1 MKLTV
6 LNSNSKGNCYILQN
20 EHEALVIECG
30 VKFSEVKKALDF
42 NISKVVAVLVSHEHG
57 DHAKA
62 INDALN
68 ACLSVYSSQG
78 TIDAIKNKGLIKG
91 SRFPVATRR
100 KEIIK
105 RGNFKIMPFDVQHDC
120 AEPFGFLIY
129 HPETGYILFA
139 TDTYYLKY
147 IFPNLSHILIECN
160 YSKEILQE
168 NYREGKTIKKVR
180 DRVIKSHMSLDACK
194 ELLRVNDLSKVR
206 NIVLLHLSGDNSDP
220 IQFLEEIK
228 ATTGK
233 RVFIAKKGLELE
245 LNKDLF

>member
-20 EHEALVIECG
+20 KHEALVIECG

-57 DHAKA
+57 DHSKA
-62 INDALN
+62 IQNVLDAVIPCYTSMGTVN
-68 ACLSVYSSQG
+68 ALLDKEAVKG
-78 TIDAIKNKGLIKG
+78 HRMPVMIANKKVLHL
-91 SRFPVATRR
+91 
-100 KEIIK
+100 
-105 RGNFKIMPFDVQHDC
+105 GNFKVMPFDVQHDC
-120 AEPFGFLIY
+120 AEPYGFLIY

-139 TDTYYLKY
+139 TDTYYVKY
-147 IFPNLSHILIECN
+147 NFPNLSHIFIECN

-168 NYREGKTIKKVR
+168 NYREGKIIRKVR
-180 DRVIKSHMSLDACK
+180 DRVIQSHMSLDACK
-194 ELLRVNDLSKVR
+194 EFLRANDLSKVR
-206 NIVLLHLSGDNSDP
+206 NIMLLHLSGDNSDP
-220 IQFLEEIK
+220 VQFLEEIK
-228 ATTGK
+228 ASTGK